1 MYGRGWC
8 WQYPG
13 LWYTGTPAPSTYT
26 PPPWTDKSSELKY
39 LEDLKK
45 QIEGRIEELK
55 KSEK

>member
-1 MYGRGWC
+1 MVGDGAGSTRAYGIRE
-8 WQYPG
+8 P
-13 LWYTGTPAPSTYT
+13 LPPAPIRL
-26 PPPWTDKSSELKY
+26 PPWTDKSSELKY